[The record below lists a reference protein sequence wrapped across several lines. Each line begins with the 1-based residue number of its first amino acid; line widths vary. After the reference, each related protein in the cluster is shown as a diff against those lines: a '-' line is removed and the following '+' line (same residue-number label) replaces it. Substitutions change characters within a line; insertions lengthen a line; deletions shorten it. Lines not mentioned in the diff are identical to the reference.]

1 VSTET
6 QGLGIYQITM
16 PIPFPLAQVHA
27 YLIETGDGWAMVDAG
42 FPSEEALAVMQREID
57 RIAGGP
63 EQIRTVFI
71 SHYHPDHSGLAGW
84 LEEAGAQIVIHERD
98 FPQVQRMNSDEP
110 VRPEEYG
117 GAAFAAMAAATSF
130 SWEEMRKEMHRL
142 RFPVREPRLVQGG
155 ETVTVGG
162 REFKLVWTPG
172 HTEGHLCVLDVT
184 SNLLFCGDHM
194 LARITPHIGMWRD
207 NGSNPLHRYE
217 ESLAL
222 VEQMA
227 PARGLPAHEAPIED
241 LAWRARDLRRH
252 HQQRRERLLDA
263 MGPDLRKP
271 LDIAT
276 AVFTGREGPMQMFLA
291 LSETL
296 SHLEALVLESLVARE
311 ETPDGVLYRLA

>member
-227 PARGLPAHEAPIED
+227 PARGLPAAPPSRAPRAHPGRYGRGPAEAAGHRDRGLHGPRRPHAD
-241 LAWRARDLRRH
+241 VPRPLRDALAPGGARAREPCCTRRN
-252 HQQRRERLLDA
+252 
-263 MGPDLRKP
+263 P
-271 LDIAT
+271 
-276 AVFTGREGPMQMFLA
+276 
-291 LSETL
+291 
-296 SHLEALVLESLVARE
+296 
-311 ETPDGVLYRLA
+311 